1 MCCQITLCYWWQLK
15 SLRLILCWLMWIS
28 SNHTNTWNLK
38 FKNKN
43 NKCQYMGSRVEVDFK
58 RRILIQRWKMK
69 TVYHRWVVMKKKG
82 WKILRSKL
90 YWLQNFIWWTTRWRI
105 TCKSKE
111 LVVHI
116 EVDFEVQNGESVV
129 PTSKVIYWWYGQFSK
144 CISIVNR
151 RNIDRTHEKL
161 IKLT

>member
-1 MCCQITLCYWWQLK
+1 
-15 SLRLILCWLMWIS
+15 
-28 SNHTNTWNLK
+28 
-38 FKNKN
+38 
-43 NKCQYMGSRVEVDFK
+43 
-58 RRILIQRWKMK
+58 
-69 TVYHRWVVMKKKG
+69 
-82 WKILRSKL
+82 
-90 YWLQNFIWWTTRWRI
+90 
-105 TCKSKE
+105 